1 MKQYTQ
7 IPNSPSTPASSAQPL
22 PNLPPFSSRVLQEW
36 STALSNAEDHPYTKH
51 DPVYLPTTLLSAS
64 TPLRFST
71 GTGLSLLQSW
81 LPTLLAETREELIIA
96 TCFWSKNSESV
107 AEIRNLLVGLSNR
120 ISEARPSNATT
131 KPATPNLKVRILLS
145 SLSPLQKILH
155 PSRPKHLDPASVSLP
170 PASKYPNLSVQI
182 RSLFLKP
189 FSVMHP
195 KYIIMDRRRA
205 WVMSWNMSCEEWFE
219 GCVEVEGDVVAGLV
233 DFWRDT
239 WGADNK
245 GEREGEESPVE
256 RDRPCDATPLP
267 SHPTF
272 STTTFPSQNPLPV
285 LLLPSPHHRN
295 PRFRPFPLRAP
306 TPPPTPL
313 NIFLL
318 TLLSASTSVIQIYT
332 PNLTSPPVLS
342 ALLAALSRGIN
353 IHITTPRRMMY
364 AEQLVTAGTTTELC
378 LHSLSRRYNRLVKR
392 HNKNKSKNT
401 NPPDTEPQ
409 QHPPGTLQISRYPL
423 SPSTSSPQKSHL
435 KLTIVDA
442 EIAVLGSGNLDRASW
457 YTSQEIGLAFFGTE
471 VVAEISEAV
480 RIGMGAG

>member
-1 MKQYTQ
+1 MEQYTQ
-7 IPNSPSTPASSAQPL
+7 IIDPPSTPASNTPPPS
-22 PNLPPFSSRVLQEW
+22 NLPPFSSRVLQEW
-36 STALSNAEDHPYTKH
+36 STALSNAKDHPYTKH
-51 DPVYLPTTLLSAS
+51 DPVYSPATLLSPS
-64 TPLRFST
+64 TPLCFST
-71 GTGLSLLQSW
+71 GTGLSLLQSL
-81 LPTLLAETREELIIA
+81 LPTLLAETQEELIIA

-107 AEIRNLLVGLSNR
+107 AEIRNLLIGLSNR
-120 ISEARPSNATT
+120 ISEARPPS
-131 KPATPNLKVRILLS
+131 PNLHVRILLS
-145 SLSPLQKILH
+145 SLSPLQKIFH
-155 PSRPKHLDPASVSLP
+155 PSRPKRLDPASVSLP
-170 PASKYPNLSVQI
+170 PASKNPNLSVQI

-205 WVMSWNMSCEEWFE
+205 WVMSWNLSWEEWFE

-233 DFWRDT
+233 DFWKDT
-239 WGADNK
+239 WGAD
-245 GEREGEESPVE
+245 GEREREAEESRVE
-256 RDRPCDATPLP
+256 LERPCNVP

-272 STTTFPSQNPLPV
+272 STTAFPSQNPLPV

-318 TLLSASTSVIQIYT
+318 TLLGASTSAIQIYT

-342 ALLAALSRGIN
+342 ALLAALSRGVN

-378 LHSLSRRYNRLVKR
+378 LNSLSRRYNRLIKR
-392 HNKNKSKNT
+392 HNKNKSKNK
-401 NPPDTEPQ
+401 NPPDTESQ
-409 QHPPGTLQISRYPL
+409 QHLPGTLQVSHYPL
-423 SPSTSSPQKSHL
+423 SPSASSPQKSHL

-457 YTSQEIGLAFFGTE
+457 YTSQELGLAFFGRE